1 MTETKKL
8 LIAGLGNPGKEYANT
23 RHNIGFMVVDELAR
37 LLNTE
42 FNKVQSNAM
51 ITTVQHP
58 AGKIVLAKPR
68 TFMNL
73 SGQAVA
79 ALLRYY
85 RVELENFLVIYDDV
99 DLDFEVLRIK
109 PDGSSSGQKGMQS
122 VIQSLGT
129 DQFPR
134 LRVGV
139 GRPPGR
145 MPTPAYVLRPFTS
158 QEEETLPFVIR
169 KAADAA
175 LKFITSDIDT
185 VMNIYNQKPS

>member
-73 SGQAVA
+73 SGQAVG

-85 RVELENFLVIYDDV
+85 RVALEDFLVIYDDV

-129 DQFPR
+129 DHFPR

-145 MPTPAYVLRPFTS
+145 MPTPAYVLRPFTN
-158 QEEETLPFVIR
+158 QEEEALPFVIR
-169 KAADAA
+169 RAADAA